1 MRTIS
6 LVAAVAL
13 LAACGG
19 ARDAEVRRAR
29 LAAERRAL
37 ESTLDHLEDRLLVD
51 QARVR
56 FWREM
61 KTRHEGVTAIA
72 CASQDEHAA
81 EMARRLLQAT
91 EPRHARRSPLH
102 EARVAARSIAD
113 PEPEPVAAVG
123 GGAAN

>member
-1 MRTIS
+1 LRTIS
-6 LVAAVAL
+6 LVAAVGL

-19 ARDAEVRRAR
+19 VRDAEVRRAR
-29 LAAERRAL
+29 LAAERRSL
-37 ESTLDHLEDRLLVD
+37 EATLDRLEDRLLVD

-61 KTRHEGVTAIA
+61 KGRHEGVTAIA
-72 CASQDEHAA
+72 CASQDQHAA
-81 EMARRLLQAT
+81 EMAKRLLQT

-102 EARVAARSIAD
+102 EARVVARSIAD
-113 PEPEPVAAVG
+113 PEPEPEPAPAV

>member
-6 LVAAVAL
+6 LVAAVVL

-29 LAAERRAL
+29 LAAERRSL
-37 ESTLDHLEDRLLVD
+37 EATLDRLEDRLLVD

-61 KTRHEGVTAIA
+61 KGRHEGVTAIA

-81 EMARRLLQAT
+81 EMARRLLPP

-113 PEPEPVAAVG
+113 PEPEPAPAA